1 MEARSCGLATRL
13 GGSWEDFV
21 PKEEEAEGGWR
32 KGWEPRGKYG
42 GAGSPEEWRPG
53 RFEISRKKLKISFLA
68 DSDFRSFS
76 LEFYLGGRG
85 GGAG

>member
-53 RFEISRKKLKISFLA
+53 RFEILRKNLRYNF
-68 DSDFRSFS
+68 
-76 LEFYLGGRG
+76 
-85 GGAG
+85 